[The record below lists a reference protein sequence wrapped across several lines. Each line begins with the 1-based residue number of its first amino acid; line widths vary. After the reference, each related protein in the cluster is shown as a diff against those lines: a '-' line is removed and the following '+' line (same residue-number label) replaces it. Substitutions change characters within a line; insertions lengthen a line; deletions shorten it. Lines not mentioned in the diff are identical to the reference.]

1 MELSILFIC
10 LINIVAQNQSAA
22 KRTLDAANVTYEKMK
37 EIAITIR
44 SNDSEETDF

>member
-1 MELSILFIC
+1 MSDKYSGTESD
-10 LINIVAQNQSAA
+10 QAA
-22 KRTLDAANVTYEKMK
+22 KRMLDAANVTYEKMK